1 MFDCTENDTLRKAEK
16 LTLIESKLLPYLK
29 KTISKRIHVVINE
42 QKGKHLKHIWESLL
56 L

>member
-1 MFDCTENDTLRKAEK
+1 MIPILEK
-16 LTLIESKLLPYLK
+16 LTLIESKLPYLK